1 MGAVATLL
9 YALEHYQDNSNQSN
23 KGVMSMGQSLRNS
36 MISSSLICNLSS
48 SSPVKAI
55 VLDSPFHNFRDI
67 AKEIATKKLGIPNF
81 ILDIALNYVQEAFTR
96 LLADTIGEK
105 YNPFGINFSK
115 EIRLTIPIL
124 FLHSEKD

>member
-1 MGAVATLL
+1 
-9 YALEHYQDNSNQSN
+9 
-23 KGVMSMGQSLRNS
+23 MGQSLRNS
-36 MISSSLICNLSS
+36 MISSSSICNLSS
-48 SSPVKAI
+48 SSLVKAI

-115 EIRLTIPIL
+115 EIKLTIPIL